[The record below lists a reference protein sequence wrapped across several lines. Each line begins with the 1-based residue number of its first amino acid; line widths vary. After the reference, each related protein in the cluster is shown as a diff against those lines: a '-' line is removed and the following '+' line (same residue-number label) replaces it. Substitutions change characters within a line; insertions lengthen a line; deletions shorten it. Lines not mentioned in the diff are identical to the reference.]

1 MWDKVLELI
10 GDAAPVVGTML
21 GGPAGAAVGG
31 LVAKA
36 LGVDNTPEAIEEALK
51 SNPDALVKIKEIEAS
66 KELAQLENQYKNKVE
81 DNRAAEHAVGI
92 VVQDKQN
99 ARAAASAL
107 GSVQT
112 QIANKVYNQ
121 SSWGIPLLLAMNVA
135 LIVLAPTLHLD
146 VTAVVAIGN
155 LIGIALSNQ
164 YRERQSILEFLFG
177 SSISEKK
184 DK

>member
-36 LGVDNTPEAIEEALK
+36 LGVDNTPEAIEEMLK
-51 SNPDALVKIKEIEAS
+51 SNPEALVKIRELETS
-66 KELAQLENQYKNKVE
+66 KELAILESQYKNKVE
-81 DNRAAEHAVGI
+81 DNRAAEHGI
-92 VVQDKQN
+92 DLVVQDKQN
-99 ARAAASAL
+99 ARAAAGAL
-107 GSVQT
+107 GPVQT
-112 QIANKVYNQ
+112 SIANKIYTQ
-121 SSWGIPLLLAMNVA
+121 SAWAIPALLVLNAL
-135 LIVLAPTLHLD
+135 LIVFAGQLHLD
-146 VTAVVAIGN
+146 TTAIVAVGN

-164 YRERQSILEFLFG
+164 YRERQSIIEFLFG
-177 SSISEKK
+177 SSIAKK

>member
-21 GGPAGAAVGG
+21 GGPAGTAVGG

-51 SNPDALVKIKEIEAS
+51 NNPEALVKIKEIEAS
-66 KELAQLENQYKNKVE
+66 RELAQLENQYKNKVE
-81 DNRAAEHAVGI
+81 DNRAAEHEI
-92 VVQDKQN
+92 DLVVQDKQN
-99 ARAAASAL
+99 ARAAASVL
-107 GSVQT
+107 GPVQT
-112 QIANKVYNQ
+112 EIANKVYNQ
-121 SSWGIPLLLAMNVA
+121 SSWGIPLLLAMNVL
-135 LIVLAPTLHLD
+135 LIVFGPMLHLD
-146 VTAVVAIGN
+146 TTAVVAIGN

-164 YRERQSILEFLFG
+164 YRERQSILEYLFG
-177 SSISEKK
+177 SSITKK

>member
-36 LGVDNTPEAIEEALK
+36 LGVDNTPEAIEEMLK
-51 SNPDALVKIKEIEAS
+51 SNPEALVKIRELETS
-66 KELAQLENQYKNKVE
+66 KELAILESQYKNKVE
-81 DNRAAEHAVGI
+81 DNRAAEHGI
-92 VVQDKQN
+92 DLVVQDKQN
-99 ARAAASAL
+99 ARAAANTL
-107 GSVQT
+107 GPVQT

-121 SSWGIPLLLAMNVA
+121 SSWGIPLLLAMNVL
-135 LIVLAPTLHLD
+135 LIVFGPTLHLD
-146 VTAVVAIGN
+146 VTAIVAIGN

-164 YRERQSILEFLFG
+164 YRERQSILEYLFG
-177 SSISEKK
+177 SSIVDKK

>member
-10 GDAAPVVGTML
+10 GDAAPIVGTML
-21 GGPAGAAVGG
+21 GGPAGTAVGG

-51 SNPDALVKIKEIEAS
+51 NNPEALVKIKEIEAS
-66 KELAQLENQYKNKVE
+66 RELAQLENQYKNKVE
-81 DNRAAEHAVGI
+81 DNRAAEHEVDL

-99 ARAAASAL
+99 ARAAASVL
-107 GSVQT
+107 GPVQT
-112 QIANKVYNQ
+112 EIANKVYNQ
-121 SSWGIPLLLAMNVA
+121 SSWGIPLLLAMNVL
-135 LIVLAPTLHLD
+135 LIVFGPMLHLD
-146 VTAVVAIGN
+146 TTAVVAIGN

-164 YRERQSILEFLFG
+164 YRERQSILEYLFG
-177 SSISEKK
+177 SSITKK

>member
-51 SNPDALVKIKEIEAS
+51 SNPEALVKVRELEVS
-66 KELAQLENQYKNKVE
+66 RELAQLENQYKNKVE
-81 DNRAAEHAVGI
+81 DNRAAEHSTDLE
-92 VVQDKQN
+92 VQDKQN
-99 ARAAASAL
+99 ARASTHLSGTQTDIAKRIYTQSMWMIPGLLILNAL
-107 GSVQT
+107 
-112 QIANKVYNQ
+112 
-121 SSWGIPLLLAMNVA
+121 
-135 LIVLAPTLHLD
+135 LIVFAGQLGLD
-146 VTAVVAIGN
+146 TTAVVAIGN
-155 LIGIALSNQ
+155 LIGIALSNA
-164 YRERQSILEFLFG
+164 YRERQSILEYLFG
-177 SSISEKK
+177 ASLTKK

>member
-21 GGPAGAAVGG
+21 GGPAGSVVGG

-51 SNPDALVKIKEIEAS
+51 NDPGALVKIKEIEAS
-66 KELAQLENQYKNKVE
+66 RELAQLENQYKNKVE
-81 DNRAAEHAVGI
+81 DNRAAEHEVDL

-99 ARAAASAL
+99 ARAAASML
-107 GSVQT
+107 GPVQT
-112 QIANKVYNQ
+112 EIANKVYNQ
-121 SSWGIPLLLAMNVA
+121 SSWGIPLLLAMNVL
-135 LIVLAPTLHLD
+135 LIVFGPALHLD
-146 VTAVVAIGN
+146 TTAVVAIGN

-164 YRERQSILEFLFG
+164 YRERQSILEYLFG
-177 SSISEKK
+177 SSITKK

>member
-21 GGPAGAAVGG
+21 GGPAGTAVGG

-36 LGVDNTPEAIEEALK
+36 LGVENTPEAIEGALK
-51 SNPDALVKIKEIEAS
+51 NNPEALVKVKEIEAS
-66 KELAQLENQYKNKVE
+66 RELAQLENQYKNKVE
-81 DNRAAEHAVGI
+81 DNRAAEHDVDL

-99 ARAAASAL
+99 ARAAAGAL
-107 GSVQT
+107 GPVQT
-112 QIANKVYNQ
+112 EIANKVYNQ
-121 SSWGIPLLLAMNVA
+121 SSWGIPLLLAMNVI
-135 LIVLAPTLHLD
+135 LIVLAPMLKLD

-177 SSISEKK
+177 SSITKK

>member
-21 GGPAGAAVGG
+21 GGPAGTVVGG

-51 SNPDALVKIKEIEAS
+51 NNPEALVKIKEIEAS
-66 KELAQLENQYKNKVE
+66 RELAQLENQYKNKVE
-81 DNRAAEHAVGI
+81 DNRAAEHEVDL

-99 ARAAASAL
+99 ARAAAGVL

-112 QIANKVYNQ
+112 EIANKVYNQ
-121 SSWGIPLLLAMNVA
+121 SSWGIPLLLAMNVL
-135 LIVLAPTLHLD
+135 LIVFGPMLHLD
-146 VTAVVAIGN
+146 TTAVVAIGN

-164 YRERQSILEFLFG
+164 YRERQSILEYLFG
-177 SSISEKK
+177 SSITKK